1 MNAVFRD
8 FSQQHNALIKRFV
21 SYTQLVFQK
30 EFDDISISL
39 FEILAL
45 FDWEIKDYLMWT
57 AERKAS

>member
-8 FSQQHNALIKRFV
+8 FSQQHNALIKWFI

-39 FEILAL
+39 FEILAFL
-45 FDWEIKDYLMWT
+45 TWN
-57 AERKAS
+57 